1 MTAQAMTS
9 LRRTGK
15 EIGGMLLLAA
25 LALKCVAAV
34 NQKIEKRLDDGAA
47 LATQTTFA
55 LEPVPVPKE
64 PAPPVMVMIS
74 SPIEGIFQAGSIAGG
89 PAFVSVGTGVT
100 PETKVGTVQ
109 PEDATAMPILA
120 GVTGT
125 VKEIL
130 VKDQDMVMA
139 GQALIK
145 IEPTQMP
152 DSPEE
157 H

>member
-1 MTAQAMTS
+1 MTAHALTS

-25 LALKCVAAV
+25 LALMCVAAV
-34 NQKIEKRLDDGAA
+34 NQKIEKRLDQGAA

-55 LEPVPVPKE
+55 PAPLPIPEE
-64 PAPPVMVMIS
+64 PAPPVIVMIT
-74 SPIEGIFQAGSIAGG
+74 SPVGGIFQAGNVAGG
-89 PAFVSVGTGVT
+89 PALVSIGAAVT
-100 PETKVGTVQ
+100 PETKLGSIQ
-109 PEDATAMPILA
+109 PEDATVMPILA

-125 VKEIL
+125 VKEIF

-145 IEPTQMP
+145 IEPQQMP
-152 DSPEE
+152 TEE
-157 H
+157 AE

>member
-1 MTAQAMTS
+1 MTAHALSS

-25 LALKCVAAV
+25 VALMCVAAV
-34 NQKIEKRLDDGAA
+34 NQKIEKRLDSGAA
-47 LATQTTFA
+47 LAAQTTFA
-55 LEPVPVPKE
+55 EKTLPVPEE

-74 SPIEGIFQAGSIAGG
+74 SPMDGVFQAGNVAGG
-89 PAFVSVGTGVT
+89 PALVAIGTGVT
-100 PETKVGTVQ
+100 PETKLGSIQ

-145 IEPTQMP
+145 IEPQQMP
-152 DSPEE
+152 IEGGE
-157 H
+157 